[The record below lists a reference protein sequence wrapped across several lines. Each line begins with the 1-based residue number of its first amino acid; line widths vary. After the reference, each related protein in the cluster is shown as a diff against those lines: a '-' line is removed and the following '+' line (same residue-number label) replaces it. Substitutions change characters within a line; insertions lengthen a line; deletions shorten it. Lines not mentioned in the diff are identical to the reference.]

1 ADRANHDKSMFLAAA
16 SHDMRQP
23 VHALLLLV
31 TALHQRIRDAA
42 QLELVTH
49 IQKAGQAIGDLFN
62 ALMELSRLESGS
74 ERTQITDVFV
84 HELVLQ
90 AVERYQ
96 PQARL
101 KGLELSVRA
110 NAALE
115 RAVLRTD
122 GVLLGRILDNLISN
136 AIRYTA
142 RGRVLVSLRRR
153 RPDVL
158 WLEVWDTGIGIAP
171 EHRAGIFEPYFQVEN
186 RERDRSKG
194 L

>member
-1 ADRANHDKSMFLAAA
+1 PMQFILLLYLGVLLLIGRNVNRLVRGSILLRFENEEILRQKTIEAARADRANHDKSMFLAAA

-31 TALHQRIRDAA
+31 AALHQRIRDAA

-49 IQKAGQAIGDLFN
+49 IQKAGHAIGDLFN

-101 KGLELSVRA
+101 KGLELSVR
-110 NAALE
+110 
-115 RAVLRTD
+115 
-122 GVLLGRILDNLISN
+122 
-136 AIRYTA
+136 
-142 RGRVLVSLRRR
+142 
-153 RPDVL
+153 
-158 WLEVWDTGIGIAP
+158 
-171 EHRAGIFEPYFQVEN
+171 
-186 RERDRSKG
+186 
-194 L
+194 